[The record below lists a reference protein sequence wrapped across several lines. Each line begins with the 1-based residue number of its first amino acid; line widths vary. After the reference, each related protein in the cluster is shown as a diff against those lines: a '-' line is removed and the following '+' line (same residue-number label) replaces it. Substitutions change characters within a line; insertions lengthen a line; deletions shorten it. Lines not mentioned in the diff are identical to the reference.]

1 MDTYTLPLVAAGIL
15 LGSLTRSW
23 AIPAFLLAFSFLWP
37 VAHSIPGLAR
47 VGAFPI
53 PKACCGSILAP

>member
-15 LGSLTRSW
+15 LGSLTRPW
-23 AIPAFLLAFSFLWP
+23 AIPAFLLAFFFLWP

-47 VGAFPI
+47 VGAFPN
-53 PKACCGSILAP
+53 S